1 MPVFTLSNR
10 AQLSLANADMPLT
23 GTFYGQ
29 LMTSSFVFNRD
40 THDTIAAITSGEI
53 TPVTGYSAGGKQVMF
68 SNSMNTTTG
77 VNTLLIAPV
86 SWDAAI
92 TGVQG
97 ILIYYRPTGS
107 TASQQI
113 VLGYNDLGSLQAS
126 FGGLFR
132 IEQMKIETAKTGSAN
147 ITIPH
152 ATINAII
159 NETLNPS
166 AGNFYAMLLGT
177 GYTPSAAHSF
187 RSDLSAEVTGT
198 GYTAGGVAA
207 PLTITRDD
215 AANKTIIRAE
225 QIILTGVTASP
236 RYVAY
241 YQRLGGAAT
250 ADRVLMI
257 VDWGIVYPANGAAY
271 PINANDIEIGGVYV

>member
-1 MPVFTLSNR
+1 MPQFILSNR
-10 AQLSLANADMPLT
+10 AQFSLANADMPLT

-29 LMTSSFVFNRD
+29 LMTSGFTFNPD
-40 THDTIAAITSGEI
+40 THDTIAAISSGEI
-53 TPVTGYSAGGKQVMF
+53 TPVTGYSAGGKPVTL

-86 SWDAAI
+86 QWEAAI
-92 TGVQG
+92 TGAQG

-113 VLGYNDLGSLQAS
+113 VLGYNHLGSPQAS
-126 FGGLFR
+126 TGGLFR
-132 IEQMKIETAKTGSAN
+132 VEQMKIETAKTGSAN

-159 NETLNPS
+159 NETFNLS
-166 AGNFYAMLLGT
+166 ANNFYAMLLGT

-187 RSDLSAEVTGT
+187 RSDLTSEVTGT
-198 GYTAGGVAA
+198 GYTAGGVPA

-215 AANKTIIRAE
+215 AANVTLVRAE
-225 QIILTGVTASP
+225 QIIHPACTVSP
-236 RYVAY
+236 KFVAY

-257 VDWGIVYPANGAAY
+257 ANFGTTYPSGGAVYVING
-271 PINANDIEIGGVYV
+271 NWFDIAGVYV